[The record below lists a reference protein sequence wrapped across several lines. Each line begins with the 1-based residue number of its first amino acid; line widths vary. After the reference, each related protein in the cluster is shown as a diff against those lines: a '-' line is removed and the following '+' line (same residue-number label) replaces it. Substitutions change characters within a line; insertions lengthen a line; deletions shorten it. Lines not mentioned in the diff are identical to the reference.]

1 MRGLILDIP
10 REKKSQKGKRILI
23 GAGTVAVL
31 VVGTLALRSLEPAA
45 PKIDRNTIW
54 LDSVQRGP
62 FEISVRGP
70 GTLVPEQIRW
80 ITAVTSGRVDSRL
93 LEPGQEVTPE
103 TIILEMTN
111 PDVQLES
118 LEAQRQL
125 AAAKASLISLE
136 TALETQRL
144 NQVGVVAS
152 TKSQYNAAKRE
163 AQAADTLVK
172 RNLISGFEAQGAW
185 DTAEEME
192 ARYQVELDRLD
203 LFTRTIDAQLVLQ
216 RQQVDRLKA
225 VFEFQRDRVAS
236 MKVRA
241 GAYGVLRE
249 LPFEIGQWA
258 QSGQT
263 LAVVVEPGRLKA
275 VLRIPETQA
284 RDIAIGQNA
293 RIDTRNGLIDGQ
305 VMRIDPAVQ
314 NGTVTVDVRLISE
327 LPRGARPDLSVDG
340 TIQIEHV
347 SDVLYVSRPAYGQA
361 NSTVGMFK
369 LQDNGE
375 AVRVNVR
382 LGRSSVSTIEVV
394 DGLEEGDLV
403 VVSDMSRWDRFD
415 RVRIN

>member
-1 MRGLILDIP
+1 MDIP

-23 GAGTVAVL
+23 GTGVVAVL

-144 NQVGVVAS
+144 NQIGVVAS

-340 TIQIEHV
+340 TIQIEYL

-394 DGLEEGDLV
+394 DGLVEGDLV

-415 RVRIN
+415 RVRIQ

>member
-1 MRGLILDIP
+1 LDIP

-23 GAGTVAVL
+23 GTGVVAVL
-31 VVGTLALRSLEPAA
+31 ILGTLALRSLEPAA

-54 LDSVQRGP
+54 VDSVQRGP

-80 ITAVTSGRVDSRL
+80 ITAVTSGRVESRL
-93 LEPGQEVTPE
+93 LEPGEEVTPE
-103 TIILEMTN
+103 TVILEMTN

-118 LEAQRQL
+118 LESQRQL

-144 NQVGVVAS
+144 NQIGVVAS
-152 TKSQYNAAKRE
+152 AKSQHLAAKRN

-172 RNLISGFEAQGAW
+172 RNLMSTFEAQEAW

-192 ARYQVELDRLD
+192 SRYQVERQRLD
-203 LFTRTIDAQLVLQ
+203 LFTRTIEAQLVLQ
-216 RQQVDRLKA
+216 RQQVDRQEA
-225 VFEFQRDRVAS
+225 VFEFQRNRVAS

-241 GAYGVLRE
+241 GASGVLRE

-284 RDIAIGQNA
+284 RDITIGQNA
-293 RIDTRNGLIDGQ
+293 TIDTRNGLIAGQ
-305 VMRIDPAVQ
+305 VMRIDPAVL
-314 NGTVTVDVRLISE
+314 NGTVTVDVRLVGE

-347 SDVLYVSRPAYGQA
+347 EDVLYVSRPAYGQA

-369 LQDNGE
+369 LQEDGE

-394 DGLEEGDLV
+394 DGLAEGDMV

-415 RVRIN
+415 RVRVN

>member
-1 MRGLILDIP
+1 LDIP

-23 GAGTVAVL
+23 GVGAVAVL
-31 VVGTLALRSLEPAA
+31 VLGTLALRSLEPAA

-54 LDSVQRGP
+54 VDSVQRGP

-80 ITAVTSGRVDSRL
+80 ITAVTSGRVESRL
-93 LEPGQEVTPE
+93 LEPGEEVTPE

-125 AAAKASLISLE
+125 AAAEASLIALE

-144 NQVGVVAS
+144 NQIGVVAS
-152 TKSQYNAAKRE
+152 MKSQYLSAKRN

-172 RNLISGFEAQGAW
+172 RNLMSVFEAQGAW

-192 ARYQVELDRLD
+192 SRYQVERDRLD

-216 RQQVDRLKA
+216 RQQIDRLKA

-236 MKVRA
+236 MMVRA
-241 GAYGVLRE
+241 GAHGVLRE

-284 RDIAIGQNA
+284 RDITIGQNA
-293 RIDTRNGLIDGQ
+293 TIDTRNGLIAGQ
-305 VMRIDPAVQ
+305 VMRIDPAVL
-314 NGTVTVDVRLISE
+314 NGTVTVDVRLVGE

-347 SDVLYVSRPAYGQA
+347 EDVLYVSRPAYGQA

-369 LQDNGE
+369 LQENGE

-394 DGLEEGDLV
+394 DGLAEGDMV

-415 RVRIN
+415 RVRVN

>member
-1 MRGLILDIP
+1 MDIP
-10 REKKSQKGKRILI
+10 REKKSQTGKRILI
-23 GAGTVAVL
+23 GVGAVAVL

-80 ITAVTSGRVDSRL
+80 ITAVTSGRVESRL
-93 LEPGQEVTPE
+93 LEPGEEVTPE

-144 NQVGVVAS
+144 NQIGVVAS
-152 TKSQYNAAKRE
+152 TKSQYRAAKRE

-216 RQQVDRLKA
+216 REQVDRLKA

-236 MKVRA
+236 MNVRA

-249 LPFEIGQWA
+249 LPLEVGQWA

-293 RIDTRNGLIDGQ
+293 RIDTRNGIIDGQ

-340 TIQIEHV
+340 TIQIEYL

-394 DGLEEGDLV
+394 DGLVEGDLV

-415 RVRIN
+415 RVRIH

>member
-1 MRGLILDIP
+1 MDIP

-23 GAGTVAVL
+23 GVGTVAVL

-70 GTLVPEQIRW
+70 GTLVPEQIRR
-80 ITAVTSGRVDSRL
+80 ITAVTSGRVESRL
-93 LEPGQEVTPE
+93 LEPGEEVTPE

-136 TALETQRL
+136 TSLEMQRL
-144 NQVGVVAS
+144 NQIGVVAS
-152 TKSQYNAAKRE
+152 TKSEYLAAKRNG
-163 AQAADTLVK
+163 QAADTLVK
-172 RNLISGFEAQGAW
+172 RNLMSGFEAQGAW

-192 ARYQVELDRLD
+192 SRYQVELARLD
-203 LFTRTIDAQLVLQ
+203 LFTRTIDEQLVLQ
-216 RQQVDRLKA
+216 REQVDRLKA

-241 GAYGVLRE
+241 GAHGVLRE
-249 LPFEIGQWA
+249 LPLEIGQWA

-293 RIDTRNGLIDGQ
+293 RIDTRNGIIDGQ

-340 TIQIEHV
+340 TIQIEYL

-394 DGLEEGDLV
+394 DGLVEGDLV

-415 RVRIN
+415 RVRIQ

>member
-1 MRGLILDIP
+1 MDIP

-23 GAGTVAVL
+23 GVGAVAVL
-31 VVGTLALRSLEPAA
+31 VLGTLALRSLEPAA

-54 LDSVQRGP
+54 VDSVQRGP

-80 ITAVTSGRVDSRL
+80 ITAVTSGRVESRL
-93 LEPGQEVTPE
+93 LEPGEEVTPE

-125 AAAKASLISLE
+125 AAAEASLIALE

-144 NQVGVVAS
+144 NQIGVVAS
-152 TKSQYNAAKRE
+152 TKSQYLSANRN

-172 RNLISGFEAQGAW
+172 RNLMSAFEAQGAW

-192 ARYQVELDRLD
+192 SRYQVERDRLD

-216 RQQVDRLKA
+216 RQQIDRLKA

-236 MKVRA
+236 MMVRA
-241 GAYGVLRE
+241 GAHGVLRE

-284 RDIAIGQNA
+284 RDITIGQNA
-293 RIDTRNGLIDGQ
+293 TIDTRNGLIAGQ
-305 VMRIDPAVQ
+305 VMRIDPAVL
-314 NGTVTVDVRLISE
+314 NGTVTVDVRLTGE

-347 SDVLYVSRPAYGQA
+347 EDVLYVSRPAYGQA

-369 LQDNGE
+369 LQENGE

-394 DGLEEGDLV
+394 DGLAEGDMV

-415 RVRIN
+415 RVRVN

>member
-1 MRGLILDIP
+1 LDIP

-23 GAGTVAVL
+23 GTGVVAVL
-31 VVGTLALRSLEPAA
+31 ILGTLALRSLEPAA

-54 LDSVQRGP
+54 VDSVQRGP

-80 ITAVTSGRVDSRL
+80 ITAVTSGRVESRL
-93 LEPGQEVTPE
+93 LEPGEEVTPE

-144 NQVGVVAS
+144 NQIGVVAS
-152 TKSQYNAAKRE
+152 AKSQHLAAKRN

-172 RNLISGFEAQGAW
+172 RNLMSTFEAQEAW

-192 ARYQVELDRLD
+192 SRYQVERQRLD
-203 LFTRTIDAQLVLQ
+203 LFTRTIEAQLVLQ
-216 RQQVDRLKA
+216 RQQVDRQEA
-225 VFEFQRDRVAS
+225 VFEFQRNRVAS

-241 GAYGVLRE
+241 GASGVLRE

-284 RDIAIGQNA
+284 RDITIGQNA
-293 RIDTRNGLIDGQ
+293 TIDTRNGLIAGQ
-305 VMRIDPAVQ
+305 VMRIDPAVL
-314 NGTVTVDVRLISE
+314 NGTVTVDVRLVGE

-347 SDVLYVSRPAYGQA
+347 EDVLYVSRPAYGQA

-369 LQDNGE
+369 LQEDGE

-394 DGLEEGDLV
+394 DGLAEGDMV

-415 RVRIN
+415 RVRVN

>member
-1 MRGLILDIP
+1 LDIP

-23 GAGTVAVL
+23 GVGAVSVL
-31 VVGTLALRSLEPAA
+31 VLGTLALRSLEPAA
-45 PKIDRNTIW
+45 PKIDRNTVW
-54 LDSVQRGP
+54 VDSVQRGP

-93 LEPGQEVTPE
+93 LEPGEEVTPE
-103 TIILEMTN
+103 TVILEMTN

-125 AAAKASLISLE
+125 AAAEASLIALE

-144 NQVGVVAS
+144 NQIGVVAS
-152 TKSQYNAAKRE
+152 TKSQYLAAKRN

-172 RNLISGFEAQGAW
+172 RNLMSAFEAQGAW

-192 ARYQVELDRLD
+192 ARYQVERDRLD

-216 RQQVDRLKA
+216 RQQIDRLEA

-236 MKVRA
+236 MMVRA
-241 GAYGVLRE
+241 GAHGVLRE

-284 RDIAIGQNA
+284 RDITIGQNA
-293 RIDTRNGLIDGQ
+293 TIDTRNGLIAGQ
-305 VMRIDPAVQ
+305 VMRIDPAVL
-314 NGTVTVDVRLISE
+314 NGTVTVDVRLVGE

-347 SDVLYVSRPAYGQA
+347 EDVLYVSRPAYGQA
-361 NSTVGMFK
+361 NSTVGMFR
-369 LQDNGE
+369 LQEDGE

-394 DGLEEGDLV
+394 DGLAEGDMV

-415 RVRIN
+415 RVRVN

>member
-1 MRGLILDIP
+1 LDIP

-23 GAGTVAVL
+23 GVGTVAVL

-80 ITAVTSGRVDSRL
+80 ITAVTSGRVESRL
-93 LEPGQEVTPE
+93 LEPGEEVTPE

-144 NQVGVVAS
+144 NQIGVVAS

-203 LFTRTIDAQLVLQ
+203 LFTRTIDEQLVLQ
-216 RQQVDRLKA
+216 REQVDRLKA

-241 GAYGVLRE
+241 GAHGVLRE
-249 LPFEIGQWA
+249 LPLEIGQWA

-293 RIDTRNGLIDGQ
+293 RIDTRNGIIDGQ

-340 TIQIEHV
+340 TIQIEYL

-394 DGLEEGDLV
+394 DGLVEGDLV

-415 RVRIN
+415 RVRIQ

>member
-1 MRGLILDIP
+1 MDIP

-23 GAGTVAVL
+23 GVGAVAVL

-54 LDSVQRGP
+54 VDSVQRGP

-70 GTLVPEQIRW
+70 GTLIPEQIRW
-80 ITAVTSGRVDSRL
+80 ITAVTSGRIESRL
-93 LEPGQEVTPE
+93 LEPGEEVTPE

-125 AAAKASLISLE
+125 AAAKASLI
-136 TALETQRL
+136 ALETSLEMQRL
-144 NQVGVVAS
+144 NQIGVVAS
-152 TKSQYNAAKRE
+152 TKSQYRAAKRE

-172 RNLISGFEAQGAW
+172 RNLISAFQAQGAW

-192 ARYQVELDRLD
+192 ARYQVEQDRLA

-241 GAYGVLRE
+241 GAHGVLRE

-314 NGTVTVDVRLISE
+314 NGTVTVDVRLVSE

-340 TIQIEHV
+340 TIQIDYV
-347 SDVLYVSRPAYGQA
+347 SDVLFVSRPAYGQA

-394 DGLEEGDLV
+394 DGLVEGDLV

-415 RVRIN
+415 RVRID

>member
-1 MRGLILDIP
+1 LDIP

-23 GAGTVAVL
+23 GVGAVAVL
-31 VVGTLALRSLEPAA
+31 VLGTLALRSLEPAA

-54 LDSVQRGP
+54 VDSVQRGP

-80 ITAVTSGRVDSRL
+80 ITAVTSGRVESRL
-93 LEPGQEVTPE
+93 LEPGEEVTPE

-125 AAAKASLISLE
+125 AAAEASLIALE

-144 NQVGVVAS
+144 NQIGVVAS
-152 TKSQYNAAKRE
+152 TKSQYLSANRN

-172 RNLISGFEAQGAW
+172 RNLMSAFEAQGAW

-192 ARYQVELDRLD
+192 SRYQVERDRLD

-216 RQQVDRLKA
+216 RQQIDRLKA

-236 MKVRA
+236 MMVRA
-241 GAYGVLRE
+241 GAHGVLRE

-284 RDIAIGQNA
+284 RDITIGQNA
-293 RIDTRNGLIDGQ
+293 TIDTRNGLIAGQ
-305 VMRIDPAVQ
+305 VMRIDPAVL
-314 NGTVTVDVRLISE
+314 NGTVTVDVRLTGE

-347 SDVLYVSRPAYGQA
+347 EDVLYVSRPAYGQA

-369 LQDNGE
+369 LQENGE

-394 DGLEEGDLV
+394 DGLAEGDMV

-415 RVRIN
+415 RVRVN

>member
-1 MRGLILDIP
+1 LDIP

-23 GAGTVAVL
+23 GTGAVAVL
-31 VVGTLALRSLEPAA
+31 VLGTLALRSLEPAA

-54 LDSVQRGP
+54 VDSVQRGP

-80 ITAVTSGRVDSRL
+80 ITAVTSGRVESRL
-93 LEPGQEVTPE
+93 LEPGEEVTPE

-118 LEAQRQL
+118 LESQRQL
-125 AAAKASLISLE
+125 AAAEASLIALE

-144 NQVGVVAS
+144 NQIGVVAT
-152 TKSQYNAAKRE
+152 TKSQYLAAKRNAE
-163 AQAADTLVK
+163 AADTLVK
-172 RNLISGFEAQGAW
+172 RNLMAAFEAQGAW

-192 ARYQVELDRLD
+192 SRYQVEQDRLD

-216 RQQVDRLKA
+216 RQQIDRLEA
-225 VFEFQRDRVAS
+225 VFEFQRNRVAS
-236 MKVRA
+236 MKVKA
-241 GAYGVLRE
+241 GAHGVLRE

-284 RDIAIGQNA
+284 RDITIGQNA
-293 RIDTRNGLIDGQ
+293 TIDTRNGLIAGQ
-305 VMRIDPAVQ
+305 VMRIDPAVL
-314 NGTVTVDVRLISE
+314 NGTVTVDVRLVGE

-347 SDVLYVSRPAYGQA
+347 EDVLFVSRPAYGQA

-369 LQDNGE
+369 LQEDGE

-394 DGLEEGDLV
+394 DGLAEGDMV

-415 RVRIN
+415 RVRVN

>member
-1 MRGLILDIP
+1 MDIP
-10 REKKSQKGKRILI
+10 REKKSQTGKRILI
-23 GAGTVAVL
+23 GVGAVAVL

-80 ITAVTSGRVDSRL
+80 ITAVTSGRVESRL
-93 LEPGQEVTPE
+93 LEPGEEVTPE

-136 TALETQRL
+136 TSLETQRL
-144 NQVGVVAS
+144 NQIGVVAS
-152 TKSQYNAAKRE
+152 TKSQYRAAKRE

-216 RQQVDRLKA
+216 REQVDRLKA

-236 MKVRA
+236 MNVRA

-249 LPFEIGQWA
+249 LPLEVGQWA

-293 RIDTRNGLIDGQ
+293 RIDTRNGIIDGQ

-340 TIQIEHV
+340 TIQIEYL

-394 DGLEEGDLV
+394 DGLVEGDLV

-415 RVRIN
+415 RVRID

>member
-1 MRGLILDIP
+1 MDIP

-23 GAGTVAVL
+23 GVGTVAVL

-80 ITAVTSGRVDSRL
+80 ITAVTSGRVESRL
-93 LEPGQEVTPE
+93 LEPGEEVTPE

-144 NQVGVVAS
+144 NQIGVVAS
-152 TKSQYNAAKRE
+152 TKSQYRAAKRE

-216 RQQVDRLKA
+216 REQVDRLKA

-236 MKVRA
+236 MNVRA

-249 LPFEIGQWA
+249 LPLEVGQWA

-293 RIDTRNGLIDGQ
+293 RIDTRNGIIDGQ

-340 TIQIEHV
+340 TIQIEYL

-394 DGLEEGDLV
+394 DGLVEGDLV

-415 RVRIN
+415 RVRIH

>member
-1 MRGLILDIP
+1 MDIP
-10 REKKSQKGKRILI
+10 REKKSQTGKRILI
-23 GAGTVAVL
+23 GVGAVAVL

-80 ITAVTSGRVDSRL
+80 ITAVTSGRVESRL
-93 LEPGQEVTPE
+93 LEPGEEVTPE

-136 TALETQRL
+136 TSLETQRL
-144 NQVGVVAS
+144 NQIGVVAS
-152 TKSQYNAAKRE
+152 TKSQYRAAKRE

-216 RQQVDRLKA
+216 REQVDRLKA

-236 MKVRA
+236 MNVRA

-249 LPFEIGQWA
+249 LPLEVGQWA

-293 RIDTRNGLIDGQ
+293 RIDTRNGIIDGQ

-340 TIQIEHV
+340 TIQIEYL

-394 DGLEEGDLV
+394 DGLVEGDLV

-415 RVRIN
+415 RVRIH

>member
-1 MRGLILDIP
+1 MDIP
-10 REKKSQKGKRILI
+10 REKKSQTGKRILI
-23 GAGTVAVL
+23 GVGAVAVL

-80 ITAVTSGRVDSRL
+80 ITAVTSGRVESRL
-93 LEPGQEVTPE
+93 LEPGEEVTPE

-136 TALETQRL
+136 TSLETQRL
-144 NQVGVVAS
+144 NQIGVVAS
-152 TKSQYNAAKRE
+152 TKSQYRAAKRE

-203 LFTRTIDAQLVLQ
+203 LFTRTIDEQLVLQ
-216 RQQVDRLKA
+216 REQVDRLKA

-236 MKVRA
+236 MNVRA

-249 LPFEIGQWA
+249 LPLEVGQWA

-293 RIDTRNGLIDGQ
+293 RIDTRNGIIDGQ

-340 TIQIEHV
+340 TIQIEYL

-394 DGLEEGDLV
+394 DGLVEGDLV

-415 RVRIN
+415 RVRIH

>member
-1 MRGLILDIP
+1 MDIP

-23 GAGTVAVL
+23 GVGTVAVL

-80 ITAVTSGRVDSRL
+80 ITAVTSGRVESRL
-93 LEPGQEVTPE
+93 LEPGEEVTPE

-125 AAAKASLISLE
+125 AAAKASLISLA
-136 TALETQRL
+136 TSLETQRL
-144 NQVGVVAS
+144 NQIGVVAS
-152 TKSQYNAAKRE
+152 TKSEYRAAQRN

-172 RNLISGFEAQGAW
+172 RNLMSGFEAQGAW

-192 ARYQVELDRLD
+192 SRYQVELDRLD
-203 LFTRTIDAQLVLQ
+203 LFTRTIDEQLVLQ
-216 RQQVDRLKA
+216 REQVDRLKA

-241 GAYGVLRE
+241 GAHGVLRE
-249 LPFEIGQWA
+249 LTLEVGQWA

-293 RIDTRNGLIDGQ
+293 RIDTRNGIIDGQ

-340 TIQIEHV
+340 TIQIDYLA
-347 SDVLYVSRPAYGQA
+347 DVLYVSRPAYGQA

-394 DGLEEGDLV
+394 DGLVEGDLV

-415 RVRIN
+415 RVRIQ

>member
-1 MRGLILDIP
+1 MDIP

-23 GAGTVAVL
+23 GVGTVAVL

-54 LDSVQRGP
+54 VDSVQRGP

-70 GTLVPEQIRW
+70 GTLIPEQIRW
-80 ITAVTSGRVDSRL
+80 ITAVTSGRIESRL
-93 LEPGQEVTPE
+93 LEPGEEVTPE

-125 AAAKASLISLE
+125 AAAKASLI
-136 TALETQRL
+136 ALETSLEMQRL
-144 NQVGVVAS
+144 NQIGVVAS
-152 TKSQYNAAKRE
+152 TKSQYRAAKRE

-172 RNLISGFEAQGAW
+172 RNLISAFQAQGAW

-192 ARYQVELDRLD
+192 ARYQVEQDRLA

-241 GAYGVLRE
+241 GAHGVLRE

-314 NGTVTVDVRLISE
+314 NGTVTVDVRLVSE

-340 TIQIEHV
+340 TIQIDYV
-347 SDVLYVSRPAYGQA
+347 SDVLFVSRPAYGQA

-394 DGLEEGDLV
+394 DGLVEGDLV

-415 RVRIN
+415 RVRID

>member
-1 MRGLILDIP
+1 MDIP

-23 GAGTVAVL
+23 GVGTVAVL

-80 ITAVTSGRVDSRL
+80 ITAVTSGRVESRL
-93 LEPGQEVTPE
+93 LEPGEEVTPE

-136 TALETQRL
+136 TSLETQRL
-144 NQVGVVAS
+144 NQIGVVAS
-152 TKSQYNAAKRE
+152 TKSQYRAAKRE

-216 RQQVDRLKA
+216 REQVDRLKA

-236 MKVRA
+236 MNVRA

-249 LPFEIGQWA
+249 LPLEVGQWA

-293 RIDTRNGLIDGQ
+293 RIDTRNGIIDGQ

-340 TIQIEHV
+340 TIQIEYL

-394 DGLEEGDLV
+394 DGLVEGDLV

-415 RVRIN
+415 RVRIH